1 MAARILVIEDNEA
14 NLALVQYLL
23 ASAGHLV
30 LLARDGVDGVQA
42 ARMAHPD
49 LVVCDL
55 QMPRLDG
62 YGVLQVLRA
71 DPATRHIPVV
81 AVTAFSMPDDRERV
95 TLAGFDGYLTKP
107 VEPERFIGQIESF
120 LRAAPP
126 AAP

>member
-1 MAARILVIEDNEA
+1 MAASILVIEDNEA

-23 ASAGHLV
+23 ASAGHRV

-42 ARMAHPD
+42 ARMALPD

-62 YGVLQVLRA
+62 YGVLQALRA
-71 DPATRHIPVV
+71 DPGTRDIPVV
-81 AVTAFSMPDDRERV
+81 AVTAFSMADDRERV
-95 TLAGFDGYLTKP
+95 SLAGFDGYLTKP
-107 VEPERFIGQIESF
+107 IEPELFIGQIESF

-126 AAP
+126 ATP